1 MILIDR
7 EHVMIETDAN
17 VESLTNK
24 APNYEKESQTEFKI
38 EKKVIRYYLDEK
50 VGEDIGIQ
58 IKDGELFDFDYEI

>member
-50 VGEDIGIQ
+50 VGKDIGIQ